1 MLSRSSHLDSV
12 TDENIVPGYFGIQHK
27 ELSNDH
33 ARVHKTSSRTVLGD
47 VTGSVNSILNNGK
60 SYNGSNRASIVS
72 GSRNSMDENVREVL
86 DSENEQ
92 FSIYASNTL
101 DTTNSNDVSGLLEDH
116 ELENIQRV
124 PEHMSNNDSYH
135 TEETSVNITDEN
147 ICEEND
153 ILDYNEFTKP
163 PYNVEIEEEL
173 KKAEAAYSRSYLD
186 PMDDDN
192 YDSVMVVELAP
203 GIFQYLRYL
212 EVKYCPNPHYM
223 NMQTELKPSYRSTLL
238 DWIVQVDD
246 RFQLLPETLY
256 LTVNLIDRFLSKST
270 IKLNKFQ
277 LVGAV
282 AMFIAAKY
290 EEINCPTIKD
300 FIYMLDNAYTKEE
313 LSEAERYVLNSLEFE
328 IGWPGP
334 MSFLRRISK
343 ADDYDYNI
351 RTLAKYLLETT
362 IMDPRLIGT
371 APSWLAAGAYFL
383 SKTILGYNSR
393 EHNDAE
399 DSIVAGW
406 TRKHVFYSGYTQ
418 QQVFPISSL
427 ILENCRHAQE
437 RHAAIWTKYSDR
449 RHHRS
454 SILVDKWIDL
464 AETKMKD
471 EY

>member
-1 MLSRSSHLDSV
+1 MDSV
-12 TDENIVPGYFGIQHK
+12 TDENLVPGYFMQSK
-27 ELSNDH
+27 ESFDS
-33 ARVHKTSSRTVLGD
+33 KGSEPPTRTALGD
-47 VTGSVNSILNNGK
+47 VTGLVNSGLHSNNNAGK
-60 SYNGSNRASIVS
+60 SFTAGSNRASIAS
-72 GSRNSMDENVREVL
+72 ANRSSMDGSVVRENYDL
-86 DSENEQ
+86 ENEH
-92 FSIYASNTL
+92 YASHTL
-101 DTTNSNDVSGLLEDH
+101 DTMNSNDVSSLLEDPN
-116 ELENIQRV
+116 LENIQRISQ
-124 PEHMSNNDSYH
+124 HISSNDSYH
-135 TEETSVNITDEN
+135 TEETSVNVTDDN
-147 ICEEND
+147 ICDVGDDTNEHD
-153 ILDYNEFTKP
+153 MFGYNEFTKP
-163 PYNVEIEEEL
+163 PYNVEIDEEL
-173 KKAEAAYSRSYLD
+173 KKADDAYRLAYLD

-192 YDSVMVVELAP
+192 YDSVMVVELVP
-203 GIFQYLRYL
+203 SIFQYLRHL
-212 EVKYCPNPHYM
+212 EVKYSPNPHYM
-223 NMQTELKPSYRSTLL
+223 DMQTELKPSYRSTLL
-238 DWIVQVDD
+238 DWIVQVDE

-256 LTVNLIDRFLSKST
+256 LTVNLIDRFLSKAP
-270 IKLNKFQ
+270 IKLSKFQ

-313 LSEAERYVLNSLEFE
+313 LIEAERYVLNALDFE

-371 APSWLAAGAYFL
+371 PPSWLAAGAYFL
-383 SKTILGYNSR
+383 SKTVLGYNSS
-393 EHNDAE
+393 ENKDVDTPIA
-399 DSIVAGW
+399 AGW
-406 TRKHVFYSGYTQ
+406 TQKHVFYSGYTQ

-427 ILENCRHAQE
+427 ILENCRHAQD

-454 SILVDKWIDL
+454 SVLVDKWIDL
-464 AETKMKD
+464 AETRMKG